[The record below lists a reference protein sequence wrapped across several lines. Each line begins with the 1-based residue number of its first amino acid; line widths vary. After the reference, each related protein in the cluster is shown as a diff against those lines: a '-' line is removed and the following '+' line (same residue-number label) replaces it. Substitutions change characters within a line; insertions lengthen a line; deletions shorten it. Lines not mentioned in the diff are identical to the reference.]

1 MKNFSL
7 TVKIVCAFCFQSS
20 FLTAQTLT
28 KSYTTQHR
36 TVNINQFEDNW
47 MVQVQHLELTKPGGN
62 GYHDFLQQQ
71 KEINQIHYKRQKVK
85 HSKTQKKSSS
95 VALNMDYGFEG
106 NYYNNKVPN
115 DNTLAISNDGLM
127 IAGINSSYLIYDQ
140 NNDSILK
147 RATLNSL
154 TFSFNQLLFVK
165 KYDPKFI
172 YDPNEDRFILVFLV
186 GNNPINNHICVAFS
200 SSNNPLDD
208 WNVYML
214 TGDALGTNHWT
225 DYPAISLTNDELFIT
240 GNLLQHNVSWQEG
253 FYQSLIWQID
263 KTQGYQGND
272 TLDFNLW
279 SDLKDDS
286 IYIRNIHPVR
296 GARELQSDHQYFLS
310 NKNFSLESDTL
321 YLIHIENTH
330 SSDSASLSM
339 KRVTLD
345 DSYFLSPNG
354 RQYNGK
360 ELSTNDS
367 RVLGG
372 IIDKDWIQYVHHSMD
387 TTTGNCGI
395 YHGIIYNYS
404 ENPYVESHILSDS
417 IIDFGYPNI
426 ASTAINPNEH
436 ECVIGFDFT
445 SPVDTNGLACVYM
458 ANDRTYRSMQKLVTG
473 DRAIDR
479 LNGNIDRWGDYSGI
493 QRSYNEPCKTWLSGM
508 YGKISMNGSW
518 ISRVSV
524 SDTCREPL
532 PHLFLEPEFRGGKL
546 FPNPGIELIN
556 YDFTTNE
563 SATLLI
569 QLWNL
574 DGKLITTLYDD
585 FVNEG
590 PNRLTFNISSLTIG
604 AYVLTISKGGVIV
617 QREKLVRQ

>member
-1 MKNFSL
+1 MRDKRL
-7 TVKIVCAFCFQSS
+7 R
-20 FLTAQTLT
+20 
-28 KSYTTQHR
+28 TQ
-36 TVNINQFEDNW
+36 N
-47 MVQVQHLELTKPGGN
+47 
-62 GYHDFLQQQ
+62 
-71 KEINQIHYKRQKVK
+71 
-85 HSKTQKKSSS
+85 SKKSSS

-279 SDLKDDS
+279 SNLKDDS

-310 NKNFSLESDTL
+310 NK
-321 YLIHIENTH
+321 I
-330 SSDSASLSM
+330 
-339 KRVTLD
+339 
-345 DSYFLSPNG
+345 SP
-354 RQYNGK
+354 
-360 ELSTNDS
+360 
-367 RVLGG
+367 
-372 IIDKDWIQYVHHSMD
+372 
-387 TTTGNCGI
+387 
-395 YHGIIYNYS
+395 
-404 ENPYVESHILSDS
+404 
-417 IIDFGYPNI
+417 
-426 ASTAINPNEH
+426 
-436 ECVIGFDFT
+436 
-445 SPVDTNGLACVYM
+445 
-458 ANDRTYRSMQKLVTG
+458 
-473 DRAIDR
+473 
-479 LNGNIDRWGDYSGI
+479 
-493 QRSYNEPCKTWLSGM
+493 
-508 YGKISMNGSW
+508 
-518 ISRVSV
+518 
-524 SDTCREPL
+524 
-532 PHLFLEPEFRGGKL
+532 
-546 FPNPGIELIN
+546 
-556 YDFTTNE
+556 
-563 SATLLI
+563 
-569 QLWNL
+569 
-574 DGKLITTLYDD
+574 
-585 FVNEG
+585 
-590 PNRLTFNISSLTIG
+590 
-604 AYVLTISKGGVIV
+604 
-617 QREKLVRQ
+617 